1 MQQLNASS
9 TQAPRPEYSD
19 EMIDK
24 YRTIN
29 VDYDDW
35 YQPVYESFKERME
48 AIGIEVDR
56 IYFSGFWSQGDG
68 ACFEGRVR
76 DWGKYL
82 THLGYDDA
90 TLIDTAVN
98 CWHYTWKHSGHYYHS
113 NSVSYDDGVFLPE
126 NPYLNW
132 SLTEDDEF
140 RAAVWDA
147 AMERHDL
154 LRLTEAI
161 QEDLKS
167 SMDDLYNELEEAYD
181 DLTSDESVVEAMV
194 ANDVDPN
201 ELTEE
206 EEEANGICSNH
217 G

>member
-1 MQQLNASS
+1 
-9 TQAPRPEYSD
+9 
-19 EMIDK
+19 MIEK

-35 YQPVYESFKERME
+35 YQPVYEMFKARME
-48 AIGIEVDR
+48 AIGIFVDR
-56 IYFSGFWSQGDG
+56 IFWSGFWSQGDG
-68 ACFEGRVR
+68 ACFEGNVQ

-90 TLIDTAVN
+90 TLIDAAVN
-98 CWHYTWKHSGHYYHS
+98 CWHYKWEQSGHYYHS
-113 NSVSYDDGVFLPE
+113 NSVSYDDGVYLPE
-126 NPYLNW
+126 NPYWHWHQPEMN
-132 SLTEDDEF
+132 DEF

-147 AMERHDL
+147 TMERHDL

-167 SMDDLYNELEEAYD
+167 SMDDLYKELEEWYD

-206 EEEANGICSNH
+206 EEEENGICSNH